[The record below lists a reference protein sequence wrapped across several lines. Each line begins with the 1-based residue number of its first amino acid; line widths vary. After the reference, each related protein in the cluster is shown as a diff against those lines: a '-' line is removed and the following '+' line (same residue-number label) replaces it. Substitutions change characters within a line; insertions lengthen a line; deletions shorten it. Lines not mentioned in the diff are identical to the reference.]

1 LDLCQKVHKG
11 PVLSATKTYSDK
23 NMFYDEKTLPN
34 WVKNIAK
41 LLQAT
46 GNSRDKDKDKEK
58 EGQVVTIQNEN
69 DWVALARLL
78 GYNKSRI
85 NYFSESENPAL
96 QLICDW
102 IMSSDNTNLTI
113 EFLINYLEQLK
124 REDVIKIINNERGT
138 FSFCFYVST
147 KIHKDVIL

>member
-1 LDLCQKVHKG
+1 
-11 PVLSATKTYSDK
+11 
-23 NMFYDEKTLPN
+23 MFYDEKTLPN

-41 LLQAT
+41 LLQVA
-46 GNSRDKDKDKEK
+46 GRDKEKDKDKEN
-58 EGQVVTIQNEN
+58 QVVTIHNKN

-78 GYNKSRI
+78 GYNKSKI
-85 NYFSESENPAL
+85 NYFTESEHPAL

-124 REDVIKIINNERGT
+124 REDVIKIINNERGLC
-138 FSFCFYVST
+138 SFHNENIYNKETIVY
-147 KIHKDVIL
+147 

>member
-1 LDLCQKVHKG
+1 
-11 PVLSATKTYSDK
+11 VLSATKTFSDK
-23 NMFYDEKTLPN
+23 KSEFYDEKTLPN

-41 LLQAT
+41 LLQVT
-46 GNSRDKDKDKEK
+46 GKDANKDKDKDSPLP
-58 EGQVVTIQNEN
+58 VVTVNSEN
-69 DWVALARLL
+69 DWTALARLL
-78 GYNKSRI
+78 GYNKSKI

-124 REDVIKIINNERGT
+124 REDVIKIINNERGIFRLVT
-138 FSFCFYVST
+138 
-147 KIHKDVIL
+147 